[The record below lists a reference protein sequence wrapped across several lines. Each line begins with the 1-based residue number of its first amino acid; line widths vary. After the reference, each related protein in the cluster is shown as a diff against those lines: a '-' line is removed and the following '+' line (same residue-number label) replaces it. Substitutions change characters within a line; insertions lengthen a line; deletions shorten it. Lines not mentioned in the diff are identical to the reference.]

1 MGKFDNY
8 IGDLIL
14 KNLSRMLG
22 VFYLLL
28 FLNGCL
34 SIGSGPLTNSIS
46 IPASQFKVKHKL
58 PKGFCLDRSANSS
71 TGLQETLVITNC
83 IEVNNGDKLYFSRRP
98 VDTIVNITFTQSSVP
113 KKISQ
118 KKYLSEIANK
128 MEFKKFTAVFS
139 NKKLIYGEKKLQN
152 EFFYVNFQMVSS
164 SKRREFVRKYFFF
177 VDNKVVV
184 MTIVS
189 FHKPRK
195 STYSSFESFIKKLSK
210 PSS

>member
-1 MGKFDNY
+1 M
-8 IGDLIL
+8 
-14 KNLSRMLG
+14 KNLSRLLG
-22 VFYLLL
+22 GFYLSV
-28 FLNGCL
+28 FLSGCL

-46 IPASQFKVKHKL
+46 IPTGQIKLKHKL
-58 PKGFCLDRSANSS
+58 PRGFCLDRSANSS
-71 TGLQETLVITNC
+71 TGLRETLVVTNC

-98 VDTIVNITFTQSSVP
+98 IDTIVNITFTQSRVP

-118 KKYLSEIANK
+118 KKYLSEIAK
-128 MEFKKFTAVFS
+128 QIEFKKFTAAFR

-152 EFFYVNFQMVSS
+152 KFFYVNFQMVNA
-164 SKRREFVRKYFFF
+164 SKRKEFVRKYFFL
-177 VDNKVVV
+177 VDNKMVV

-189 FHKPRK
+189 FHSPRK

>member
-1 MGKFDNY
+1 M
-8 IGDLIL
+8 
-14 KNLSRMLG
+14 KNLCTMLG
-22 VFYLLL
+22 GFYLLL
-28 FLNGCL
+28 FLSGCL

-46 IPASQFKVKHKL
+46 IPTGQVKVKHKL
-58 PKGFCLDRSANSS
+58 PRGFCLDRSANNS
-71 TGLQETLVITNC
+71 TGLQETLVVTNC

-128 MEFKKFTAVFS
+128 MEFKKFNAVFS

-152 EFFYVNFQMVSS
+152 EFFHVNFQMVSS

-195 STYSSFESFIKKLSK
+195 STYSSFERFIKKLSK

>member
-8 IGDLIL
+8 IGDLVL

-83 IEVNNGDKLYFSRRP
+83 IEVKNGNKLYFSRRP
-98 VDTIVNITFTQSSVP
+98 VDTIVNITFTQSSIP
-113 KKISQ
+113 KKTFQ

-128 MEFKKFTAVFS
+128 IEFKKFTSVIS
-139 NKKLIYGEKKLQN
+139 NKKLIYGEKRLEN
-152 EFFYVNFQMVSS
+152 EFFHVNFQMVSS

-210 PSS
+210 T

>member
-8 IGDLIL
+8 IGDLVL

-46 IPASQFKVKHKL
+46 LPGSQFKVKHKL

-83 IEVNNGDKLYFSRRP
+83 IEVNNGNKLYFSRRP

-113 KKISQ
+113 KKISK

-128 MEFKKFTAVFS
+128 MEFKKFTAVLN
-139 NKKLIYGEKKLQN
+139 NKRLIYGEKKLQN
-152 EFFYVNFQMVSS
+152 EFFHVNFQMVSS

-189 FHKPRK
+189 FHKLSK
-195 STYSSFESFIKKLSK
+195 STYSSFERFIKQLSK

>member
-1 MGKFDNY
+1 MKS
-8 IGDLIL
+8 
-14 KNLSRMLG
+14 LSRMLG

-58 PKGFCLDRSANSS
+58 PRGFCLDRSANRSN
-71 TGLQETLVITNC
+71 GLRETLVITNC
-83 IEVNNGDKLYFSRRP
+83 IEVNNDDKLYFSRRP
-98 VDTIVNITFTQSSVP
+98 VDTIVNITFTQSRVS
-113 KKISQ
+113 KKIS
-118 KKYLSEIANK
+118 KKRYLSEIADK
-128 MEFKKFTAVFS
+128 IEFKKFTAAS
-139 NKKLIYGEKKLQN
+139 SKKKLIYGEKKLQSK
-152 EFFYVNFQMVSS
+152 FFYVNFQMVSS
-164 SKRREFVRKYFFF
+164 SKRKEFVRKYFFF

-195 STYSSFESFIKKLSK
+195 STYSAFENFIKKLSR

>member
-1 MGKFDNY
+1 ME
-8 IGDLIL
+8 
-14 KNLSRMLG
+14 NLSRMLG
-22 VFYLLL
+22 GFYLLL
-28 FLNGCL
+28 FLSGCL
-34 SIGSGPLTNSIS
+34 SIGSGPLTNSIA
-46 IPASQFKVKHKL
+46 IPADQFKLKHKL
-58 PKGFCLDRSANSS
+58 PRGFCLDRSANSS
-71 TGLQETLVITNC
+71 TGSQETLVITNC
-83 IEVNNGDKLYFSRRP
+83 IKVNNGDKLYFSRRP
-98 VDTIVNITFTQSSVP
+98 VDTIVNITFTQSIVP

-118 KKYLSEIANK
+118 KKYLSEIADK
-128 MEFKKFTAVFS
+128 MEFKKFMAVFS

-152 EFFYVNFQMVSS
+152 KFFHVNFQMVSP

>member
-1 MGKFDNY
+1 M
-8 IGDLIL
+8 

-22 VFYLLL
+22 GFYLLL
-28 FLNGCL
+28 FLSGCL
-34 SIGSGPLTNSIS
+34 SIGSGPLSNSIA
-46 IPASQFKVKHKL
+46 IPSGKFNVKHKL
-58 PKGFCLDRSANSS
+58 PRGFCLDQSANNS
-71 TGLQETLVITNC
+71 TGLRATLVVTNC

-118 KKYLSEIANK
+118 KKYLSEIAEK
-128 MEFKKFTAVFS
+128 IEFKKFTAAVS
-139 NKKLIYGEKKLQN
+139 KKKLIYGEKKLQN
-152 EFFYVNFQMVSS
+152 KFFYVNFQMVSA
-164 SKRREFVRKYFFF
+164 SKRKKFVRKYFFL

-189 FHKPRK
+189 FQQPRK

-210 PSS
+210 T

>member
-1 MGKFDNY
+1 
-8 IGDLIL
+8 
-14 KNLSRMLG
+14 MLG
-22 VFYLLL
+22 VFYLML
-28 FLNGCL
+28 FLSGCI
-34 SIGSGPLTNSIS
+34 SIGSGPLINFIS
-46 IPASQFKVKHKL
+46 IPADQIEVKHKL
-58 PKGFCLDRSANSS
+58 PRGFCLDRSANNS
-71 TGLQETLVITNC
+71 TGLQETLVVTNC

-98 VDTIVNITFTQSSVP
+98 VDTVVNITFTQSSVP

-152 EFFYVNFQMVSS
+152 EFFHVNFQMVSS

-195 STYSSFESFIKKLSK
+195 STYSSFENFIKKLSK